1 MTFSLAA
8 RCERTGMFGVAI
20 TTASVAVGARCPFVR
35 GGVGAVLTQ
44 NRTDP
49 RLGPRGLDLLAQGM
63 NAQEA
68 IDELVRTGHVIGW
81 RQLAVVDKQGRTAHF
96 SGKSI
101 VSKHGGHEGPGCVSV
116 GNLLVSTELPKRMVE
131 GYGKRPDAHIA
142 DRLLDSLVAGLD
154 AGGET
159 SPVRSAALLVAH
171 EFDFPEINLR
181 VDDHEDPVGELHRL
195 WKVYAP
201 QVDHFVLRVK
211 DPNAIP
217 PNPS

>member
-63 NAQEA
+63 NAREA

>member
-8 RCERTGMFGVAI
+8 RCKRTGMFGVAI

-35 GGVGAVLTQ
+35 GKVGAVLTQ

-49 RLGPRGLDLLAQGM
+49 RLGPRGLDLLEKGLS
-63 NAQEA
+63 AQET
-68 IDELVRTGHVIGW
+68 IDELVRTAHVIGW
-81 RQLAVVDKQGRTAHF
+81 RQLAVVDKEGRTAHY

-101 VSKHGGHEGPGCVSV
+101 VSKHGGYEGPECVSI

-131 GYGKRPDAHIA
+131 GFGRRPDAHLA
-142 DRLLDSLVAGLD
+142 DRLLDSLVAGLE

-159 SPVRSAALLVAH
+159 SPVRSAALLIAH
-171 EFDFPEINLR
+171 EFDFPETNLR
-181 VDDHEDPVGELHRL
+181 VDDHDDPVGELKRL
-195 WKVYAP
+195 WKVYEP
-201 QVDHFVLRVK
+201 QLDHFVLRVN

>member
-49 RLGPRGLDLLAQGM
+49 RLGPQGLDLLEKGL
-63 NAQEA
+63 NAQETV
-68 IDELVRTGHVIGW
+68 DELVRTGHVIGW
-81 RQLAVVDKQGRTAHF
+81 RQLAVVDKEGRTAHF
-96 SGKSI
+96 SGGSI
-101 VSKHGGHEGPGCVSV
+101 ISKHGGYEGPACVSV
-116 GNLLVSTELPKRMVE
+116 GNLLKSNDLPKRMVE
-131 GYGKRPDAHIA
+131 GYAKRPDAHIA
-142 DRLLDSLVAGLD
+142 DRLLDSLVAGLE

-159 SPVRSAALLVAH
+159 NPVRSAALLVAH
-171 EFDFPEINLR
+171 EFDFAEINLR
-181 VDDHEDPVGELHRL
+181 VDDHDDPVGELQRL
-195 WKVYAP
+195 WKVYEP
-201 QVDHFVLRVK
+201 QLDHFVLRVK

-217 PNPS
+217 PNPF